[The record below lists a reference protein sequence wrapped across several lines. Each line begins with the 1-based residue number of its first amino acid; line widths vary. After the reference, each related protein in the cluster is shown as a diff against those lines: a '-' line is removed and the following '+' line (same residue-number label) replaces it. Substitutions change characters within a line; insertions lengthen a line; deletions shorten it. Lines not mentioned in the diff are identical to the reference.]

1 MKMKTFLEAVQ
12 QRYRQLQHY
21 ADHGSVHRTRQN
33 AGGPCTFAT
42 EYQRGGTFKFSFS
55 KGHPYLPLR
64 SRFVSHWEIGIDS
77 AGTPYFIAQYP
88 GSEPERQDEQSL
100 ALAVAG
106 ATGISSGAAHT
117 IGTLL
122 FDEIGGMPLT
132 HWKRLRF
139 RRMRMVDG
147 ILCIAVSGRHP
158 RGGRMLACFG
168 ADDLLL
174 RRLQRKFAGGRRSE
188 ERRMVD
194 QAVFTSASSV
204 LRGIAA

>member
-1 MKMKTFLEAVQ
+1 MKAESFLEVVQ
-12 QRYRQLQHY
+12 ERYRQLQHY
-21 ADHGSVHRTRQN
+21 ADHGSVHGMRPTS
-33 AGGPCTFAT
+33 GSPCEFAT
-42 EYQRGGTFKFSFS
+42 EYNRGGTFKFSFGR
-55 KGHPYLPLR
+55 GHPFLPLR
-64 SRFVSHWEIGIDS
+64 SKFISRWEAGMDG
-77 AGTPYFIAQYP
+77 AGTPYFVAQYP
-88 GSEPERQDEQSL
+88 GKEPERQIEASL
-100 ALAVAG
+100 ALAIAG

-122 FDEIGGMPLT
+122 FDEIGGMPLK

-188 ERRMVD
+188 ERRVVD

-204 LRGIAA
+204 PRGIAA